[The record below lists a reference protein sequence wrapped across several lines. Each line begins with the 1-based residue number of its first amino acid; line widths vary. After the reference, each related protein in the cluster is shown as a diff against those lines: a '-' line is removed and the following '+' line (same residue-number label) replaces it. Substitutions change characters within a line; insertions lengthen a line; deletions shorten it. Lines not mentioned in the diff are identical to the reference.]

1 MKVDILIPVADRG
14 GCENIINM
22 LVPFIQKERGWNIRV
37 VQLIYEDLTW
47 IKEGIPHYPLLEG
60 RNGHNLEELVAAY
73 ADFLRANRHPDVILA
88 TAWPFMCYIAKKATV
103 MTNAT
108 NTVILSWLHS
118 PVKRYELAGFGS
130 FPHLALADAHLTISD
145 SIAREIAGSLSDAK
159 IFPVHNPVDFKTCR
173 ISSTKGNNKQL
184 PYKKLYFIGRISKE
198 KRIDLIIRA
207 LKDTNGTLKLYIIG
221 DGEDRLKKGL
231 HMLADECQVSEY
243 MEWLGWQSNPWKHVT
258 DAEAM
263 VISSDYEGFPLVAIE
278 ALSNG
283 IPIISTPVSG
293 ITDIITPGV
302 NGYLFPFE
310 DWRSLHQIFM
320 MIADNRLPSISSDA
334 CKQSVAKHK
343 MEYALLDFADKI
355 ENFAQKASGTNS

>member
-22 LVPFIQKERGWNIRV
+22 LVPFIQKERGWDIRV
-37 VQLIYEDLTW
+37 VQLIYEDLAW

-60 RNGHNLEELVAAY
+60 RNGHNLEELVATY
-73 ADFLRANRHPDVILA
+73 ADFLRVNGHPDVILA
-88 TAWPFMCYIAKKATV
+88 TAWPFMCYVAKKASV
-103 MTNAT
+103 MTNVT

-145 SIAREIAGSLSDAK
+145 SIAREIADSLPDAN
-159 IFPVHNPVDFKTCR
+159 ILPVHNPVDFNAYQVP
-173 ISSTKGNNKQL
+173 STQGNSKQL

-198 KRIDLIIRA
+198 KRIDLMIRA
-207 LKDTNGTLKLYIIG
+207 LENTNGTLRLYVIG
-221 DGEDRLKKGL
+221 DGDDALKKEL
-231 HMLADECQVSEY
+231 YTLAEECQVSEY
-243 MEWLGWQSNPWKHVT
+243 IEWLGWQSSPWQHVT

-263 VISSDYEGFPLVAIE
+263 VMSSDYEGFPLVAIE

-283 IPIISTPVSG
+283 IPVISTPVSG
-293 ITDIITPGV
+293 ITDVITPGV

-310 DWRSLHQIFM
+310 DWQSLHQIFM
-320 MIADNRLPSISSDA
+320 LIADDRLPAISPDA
-334 CKQSVAKHK
+334 CKQSVAKHS
-343 MEYALLDFADKI
+343 MESALLDFADKI
-355 ENFAQKASGTNS
+355 ENFVQKASGTSA